1 MLLKDPELEI
11 ITIHSPWFILLCILL
26 GLLYAAILYYKERNH
41 DFPLILKWIMG
52 ISRMV
57 VISLIAFFLL
67 EPLMKTQKKYTE
79 EPLIILAQ
87 DNSQSI
93 ISGKDS
99 SYYLND
105 YKQNLNNLIANIEQK
120 YTLKKYTFG
129 DGTSEKFELD
139 FQDKITDFSEFFDEV
154 DQRLSGRN
162 IGAMIIASDGLFNK
176 GLNPLYASLKTDYP
190 VYTIALGDTNIH
202 KDIILT
208 KVNYNR
214 LAYQGNEFP
223 IEIIVNGKM
232 CKDQNSKLS
241 VVHNGTEVVSK
252 ILAFK
257 TENDFQTI
265 RFNIAATEKGMHRY
279 KINIAQ
285 IPGEINTDNNTQE
298 IFIEILDGKQK
309 ILVLSN
315 SPHPDVT
322 AIKQA
327 LGSNHNYETEY
338 FVIDKFNKNIAA
350 YNMVILHNLPSDRQ
364 YLHDIFQKIKDNQ
377 LPVLYIIGSQT
388 NLKALNRQS
397 PGFMIPDDNVIYNEA
412 QPIYNNSFTLF
423 SLPESSQIAIASFP
437 PLISP
442 YGEYSISPVAQS
454 MFQQKIGSLH
464 INDPLI
470 LFYQSQDARMGY
482 IVGEGIWRWRL
493 ANYNNTGNHQV
504 FDDLLNRIVQ
514 FLSVKADKSQFRIFH
529 KNNFDENQ
537 NIELEAELYNESY
550 ELVNDP
556 EVTVTI
562 MNSEGK
568 RFPFTFSRTSRSYF
582 LNAGHLPVDNYTY
595 TAKVSWGNKTLS
607 NEGIFTISA
616 LNIEKTN
623 TIANHNL
630 MYNIAVKRGGE
641 MIYPDEMESL
651 FQKMMEK
658 DEVTSISY
666 SRKKFS
672 ELLNLPWILALI
684 LGLLSIEWFIRKRSG
699 SY

>member
-1 MLLKDPELEI
+1 LQI
-11 ITIHSPWFILLCILL
+11 ITIHNPWFILLCILL
-26 GLLYAAILYYKERNH
+26 GLLYAAILYYKERKH

-67 EPLMKTQKKYTE
+67 GPLIKIQKRYTE
-79 EPLIILAQ
+79 EPLIIFAQ

-99 SYYLND
+99 LYYQIE
-105 YKQNLNNLIANIEQK
+105 YKQNLNNLISAFEQE

-129 DGTSEKFELD
+129 DGTSEEFELD
-139 FQDKITDFSEFFDEV
+139 FHDKVTDFSNFFDEI

-176 GLNPLYASLKTDYP
+176 GLNPLYGSLKTDYP
-190 VYTIALGDTNIH
+190 VYTIVLGDTNIH
-202 KDIILT
+202 KDLILT

-232 CKDQNSKLS
+232 CKGQNSKLS
-241 VVHNGTEVVSK
+241 VIHNGIEVASK
-252 ILAFK
+252 NLTFK

-265 RFNIAATEKGMHRY
+265 RFNIEASEKGMHRY
-279 KINIAQ
+279 KIKVAQLNGESNI
-285 IPGEINTDNNTQE
+285 DNNAQD

-315 SPHPDVT
+315 SPHPDIT

-327 LGSNHNYETEY
+327 LSSNLNYETEY
-338 FVIDKFNKNIAA
+338 LVIDEFEKNIGA
-350 YNMVILHNLPSDRQ
+350 YNLVILHSLPSDQQ
-364 YLHDIFQKIKDNQ
+364 YLKDIFQKIEENK
-377 LPVLYIIGSQT
+377 LPVLYILGGQT
-388 NLKALNRQS
+388 NMNVLNRQS
-397 PGFMIPDDNVIYNEA
+397 QGFTIPTDRLIYNEA
-412 QPIYNNSFTLF
+412 QPIYNNAFTLF
-423 SLPESSQIAIASFP
+423 SLPESSQNAIASFP

-442 YGEYSISPVAQS
+442 YGEYSISPASQI
-454 MFQQKIGSLH
+454 MFKQKIGSLH
-464 INDPLI
+464 LDYPLI
-470 LFYQSQDARMGY
+470 LFYRSQDARVGY
-482 IVGEGIWRWRL
+482 FVGEGIWRWRL
-493 ANYNNTGNHQV
+493 VNYSNTGNHRV
-504 FDDLLNRIVQ
+504 FDDLMNRIVQ

-529 KNNFDENQ
+529 KNNFYENQ
-537 NIELEAELYNESY
+537 NVELEAELYNESY

-562 MNSEGK
+562 VNSEGK
-568 RFPFTFSRTSRSYF
+568 RFPFTFNRTSKSYF
-582 LNAGHLPVDNYTY
+582 LNAGHLPVDNYSF
-595 TAKVSWGNKTLS
+595 TAKVSWGDKALS
-607 NEGIFTISA
+607 DEGIFTISA

-630 MYNIAVKRGGE
+630 MYNISVKRGGE
-641 MIYPDEMESL
+641 MVYPDEMESL
-651 FQKMMEK
+651 FLKIMEK